1 VVRRGASSRKAL
13 VGLSGGVDSSVA
25 AMLLVEQG
33 YDVTGVTMSV
43 YDGPVSSSGRSAC
56 YDCGEAEDIASASEL
71 AKLLGIPFHVLDC
84 SAHYRELVL
93 AYFRE
98 TYLSGRTPNPCV
110 RCNHM
115 LKFGVL
121 PALAAKSG
129 LDFAWFATG
138 HYARTEPSPIYG
150 RHVLM
155 RGRDERKD
163 QSYFLYRLSREQ
175 LSRTLFPLGGMT
187 KEEVRALAA
196 RRGLPMHDRPDS
208 QDFYS
213 GEYAELLNVEA
224 LPGNIVDSRGTP
236 LGRHAGFWRFTPGQR
251 KGLGIAAKEPLYV
264 LRVDAARNEVVVG
277 TREESLTRGCVL
289 EDLHFNV
296 PPDTAGGVF
305 QARMRSSQ
313 RPFEVTARPDPSG
326 NLLIVEFA
334 APLQG
339 AAPGQSLVL
348 HLGDV
353 VVGGGIVR

>member
-1 VVRRGASSRKAL
+1 MKTSSRKAL

-25 AMLLVEQG
+25 AMLLVERG
-33 YDVTGVTMSV
+33 YDVTGVFMSV
-43 YDGPVSSSGRSAC
+43 YDGPASSSGGSSC
-56 YDCGEAEDIASASEL
+56 YDRGEEEDIASASGL

-84 SAHYRELVL
+84 SARYRELVL
-93 AYFRE
+93 SYFRK

-115 LKFGVL
+115 LKFGAL
-121 PALAAKSG
+121 PALAEKSG
-129 LDFAWFATG
+129 LDFARFATG
-138 HYARTEPSPIYG
+138 HYARTEPSPLHG

-163 QSYFLYRLSREQ
+163 QSYFLYRLNREQ
-175 LSRTLFPLGGMT
+175 LSRALFPLGEMT

-208 QDFYS
+208 QDFYA
-213 GEYAELLNVEA
+213 GDYADLLGVED
-224 LPGNIVDSRGTP
+224 LPGNIVDAEGRI
-236 LGRHAGFWRFTPGQR
+236 LGRHSGFWRFTPGQR
-251 KGLGIAAKEPLYV
+251 RGLGISAATPLYV
-264 LRVDAARNEVVVG
+264 LRINAARNEVVVG
-277 TREESLTRGCVL
+277 TREKSLTRGCVL

-296 PPDTAGGVF
+296 PPDTVGPVF

-326 NLLIVEFA
+326 NLLVVEFA
-334 APLQG
+334 APRQG

-348 HLGDV
+348 YLGDV
-353 VVGGGIVR
+353 VAGGGIIR